1 MRVLFTPM
9 AWSTHY
15 YPMMGLIWACRAAGH
30 DVRVAGQPDLME
42 AVARTGG
49 IGVPVGGA
57 YDFMTGVDEARRAAA
72 TAQATAPPA
81 DPMRHRLEM
90 IMAKHVRIAEDMLP
104 DLISF
109 VERWRPDVVVT
120 DPLVYA
126 APPAAAAAGAPLVR
140 HLWGVDNARQI
151 GLPGNGQVEDG
162 PDPLAAWTDD
172 LVDLYA
178 RYGVKPQA
186 DVAVR
191 TFDICPG
198 SLQVD
203 GVPNRVP
210 IRFVPYNGTGT
221 VPSWLLEPTARPR
234 VCVTWGSAATA
245 VLGGDGFLVP
255 QIVEA
260 LTGLDVEVVVTLRE
274 ADRIRLGE
282 VPDGVRVVDAMPLDI
297 LLPTCAAIIHTSG
310 AGTTLTAALHGVPQL
325 TIPQLAGG
333 QDLTSTQLARSGAA
347 LELTPDQADIDAV
360 RTAVATLLADA
371 GPRDAAQRLRE
382 EMLAVPAPTEAV
394 HVLEALAD

>member
-1 MRVLFTPM
+1 MKVLFTPM

-30 DVRVAGQPDLME
+30 DVRVAGQPGLME
-42 AVARTGG
+42 AVTRTGG
-49 IGVPVGGA
+49 IGVPVGGG
-57 YDFMTGVDEARRAAA
+57 YDFMTGVAEARRAAA
-72 TAQATAPPA
+72 AAPAGDPPA
-81 DPMRHRLEM
+81 DPVRHRLEM
-90 IMAKHVRIAEDMLP
+90 IMAKHVRIAQDMLP
-104 DLISF
+104 DLIAF
-109 VERWRPDVVVT
+109 TERWRPDVVVS

-126 APPAAAAAGAPLVR
+126 APPAAAAVGAPLVR
-140 HLWGVDNARQI
+140 HLWGVDNARQL
-151 GLPGNGQVEDG
+151 GLPGNGQVEEG

-178 RYGVKPQA
+178 RYGVKPQV

-203 GVPNRVP
+203 GVPHRVP

-221 VPSWLLEPTARPR
+221 VPPWLLEPTTRPR

-245 VLGGDGFLVP
+245 VLGADGFLVP
-255 QIVEA
+255 RIVDA
-260 LTGLDVEVVVTLRE
+260 LTGLDVEVVVTLNE

-297 LLPTCAAIIHTSG
+297 LLPTCSAIIHTAG

-325 TIPQLAGG
+325 TIPQLTGG

-347 LELTPDQADIDAV
+347 IELTSDRADVDAV
-360 RTAVATLLADA
+360 RTAVSTLLSA
-371 GPRDAAQRLRE
+371 GAPRDAARRLRE
-382 EMLAVPAPTEAV
+382 EMLAAPAPAESV
-394 HVLEALAD
+394 HVLETLSA